1 MEGIKKHTVFCRITD
16 GAVKKIRRFRNN
28 TKGVTTVEV
37 ILVLV
42 VLLAIVVIFR
52 EQLTAIVTGI
62 FSHVNSS
69 QYNCIFIAAACT
81 IYWIYYDDDRACEDI
96 WTSSAPS
103 LCYRLCNGFI
113 IFYV

>member
-1 MEGIKKHTVFCRITD
+1 MERSKKHTFFSRITD
-16 GAVKKIRRFRNN
+16 GTVKKIIRFRNN

-62 FSHVNSS
+62 FSHVNSTVS
-69 QYNCIFIAAACT
+69 ELY
-81 IYWIYYDDDRACEDI
+81 
-96 WTSSAPS
+96 
-103 LCYRLCNGFI
+103 G
-113 IFYV
+113 

>member
-1 MEGIKKHTVFCRITD
+1 MEEIKKQYGFCRTLMA
-16 GAVKKIRRFRNN
+16 AVKKIRRFRNN

-62 FSHVNSS
+62 FSHVNSTVS
-69 QYNCIFIAAACT
+69 ELY
-81 IYWIYYDDDRACEDI
+81 
-96 WTSSAPS
+96 
-103 LCYRLCNGFI
+103 G
-113 IFYV
+113 

>member
-1 MEGIKKHTVFCRITD
+1 MKRKKFIRNADRVRDCVTGNVADGITKGIKRLKSD
-16 GAVKKIRRFRNN
+16 

-62 FSHVNSS
+62 FSHVNSTVNEL
-69 QYNCIFIAAACT
+69 Y
-81 IYWIYYDDDRACEDI
+81 
-96 WTSSAPS
+96 
-103 LCYRLCNGFI
+103 G
-113 IFYV
+113 

>member
-16 GAVKKIRRFRNN
+16 GAVKKIRRF
-28 TKGVTTVEV
+28 TTVEV

-62 FSHVNSS
+62 FSHVNSTVS
-69 QYNCIFIAAACT
+69 ELY
-81 IYWIYYDDDRACEDI
+81 
-96 WTSSAPS
+96 
-103 LCYRLCNGFI
+103 G
-113 IFYV
+113 